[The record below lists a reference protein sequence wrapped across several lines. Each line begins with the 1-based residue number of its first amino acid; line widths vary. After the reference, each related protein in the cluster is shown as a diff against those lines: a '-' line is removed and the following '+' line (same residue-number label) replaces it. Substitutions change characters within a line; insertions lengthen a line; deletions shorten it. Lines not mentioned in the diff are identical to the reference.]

1 MGEEAENKPPP
12 VWSGFAGISAEL
24 SVLLPDG
31 TSISSSIIG
40 LNQFLRHLQSR
51 PTLPVCNPKV
61 TSLKLALNIPEINLM
76 SVQGDERWEINI
88 YLLGAL
94 FIGSALLFPAG
105 IIGLFRSDV
114 RQLRQRLSPT
124 RARALLHSVIGG
136 TAKL

>member
-1 MGEEAENKPPP
+1 
-12 VWSGFAGISAEL
+12 
-24 SVLLPDG
+24 
-31 TSISSSIIG
+31 
-40 LNQFLRHLQSR
+40 
-51 PTLPVCNPKV
+51 
-61 TSLKLALNIPEINLM
+61 M
-76 SVQGDERWEINI
+76 SVQGGEWWEINT

-124 RARALLHSVIGG
+124 RARALLHLVIGG